1 MEGNKRYAA
10 IDIGSNAV
18 RLLIKKAEVEGNEV
32 SFTKELLLR
41 VPLRLGF
48 DVFETGRISEG
59 KADDLK
65 RLMKTY
71 KHLMKIYKVDS
82 YRACA
87 TSAMRDA
94 ENGEKIIKKIRQTT
108 GIDIEIINGQQ
119 EAKIIYGNQMEMH
132 DDRNGYFMYVDVGG
146 GSTEVNLIASG
157 ELVYSQ
163 SFNIGTVRILTGGV
177 TEAAWQYMKD
187 EIAAHIKDMSPI
199 NIIGSGGNINKL
211 YKLIY
216 IANRKKKQLPVVSL
230 RKFYEKLA
238 PLGKE
243 ERMKLYG
250 MRTDRAD
257 VIVPASEI
265 FLTIADILK
274 SEYIL
279 VPGIGLSDGLID
291 AMYMADNAGGATAG
305 EGEEEKKEKLK

>member
-1 MEGNKRYAA
+1 MEGNKQYAA

-305 EGEEEKKEKLK
+305 EGDEGKKEKLK

>member
-305 EGEEEKKEKLK
+305 EGDEGKKEKLK

>member
-18 RLLIKKAEVEGNEV
+18 RLLIKKAEVDGNEV

-279 VPGIGLSDGLID
+279 VPGIDLSDGLID

>member
-48 DVFETGRISEG
+48 DVFETGRLSEG

-305 EGEEEKKEKLK
+305 EGDEGKKEKLK

>member
-187 EIAAHIKDMSPI
+187 EIAAHTKDMSPI

-243 ERMKLYG
+243 VRMKLYG

-305 EGEEEKKEKLK
+305 EGDEGKKEKLK

>member
-48 DVFETGRISEG
+48 DVFETGRLSEG

>member
-32 SFTKELLLR
+32 SFSKELLLR

-48 DVFETGRISEG
+48 DVFETGRLSEG

>member
-1 MEGNKRYAA
+1 MEGNKQYAA